1 VTNRVRAALMLACVV
16 SAAVEL
22 RGQAVFRTAV
32 DVVEVDVAVMR
43 GGRSVGGLTAANFV
57 VTDNGIEQDVTAV
70 MVSAEPVRLALVLDV
85 SESVAGSRL
94 ASLIKASRGLI
105 RALRARDEVSLIT
118 FSHRV
123 TAVVPMGQD
132 HAAVDASLATLTG
145 DGATSLRDAAYL
157 GLATSPGQ
165 QSRALMLLFSDGLDT
180 ASFLT
185 ESAVLAAAR
194 RSNTVVHAVRARP
207 DNFLERLVEVT
218 GGRTWSAGSDR
229 QLEEL
234 FGRVLDEM
242 RARYVL
248 SYSPSGRQTPGWHQ
262 IKVSLKGARGDVRAR
277 QGYYVE

>member
-1 VTNRVRAALMLACVV
+1 VRAALVLAYVASAVV
-16 SAAVEL
+16 AL
-22 RGQAVFRTAV
+22 RGQAVFRSAV
-32 DVVEVDVAVMR
+32 DVVEVDVAVTR
-43 GGRSVGGLTAANFV
+43 GGKSVSGLSADNFV
-57 VTDNGIEQDVTAV
+57 VTDNGAAQDVTAV
-70 MVSAEPVRLALVLDV
+70 MVSAQPLRMTLVLDV
-85 SESVAGSRL
+85 SESVAGPRL

-105 RALRARDEVSLIT
+105 PALRPRDEMSLIT

-123 TAVVPMGQD
+123 TSVVPMGHD
-132 HAAVDASLATLTG
+132 PAAVDAALATLTG

-157 GLATSPGQ
+157 GLAAAPGQ
-165 QSRALMLLFSDGLDT
+165 PSRALMLLFSDGLDT

-185 ESAVLAAAR
+185 DSAVLAAAR
-194 RSNTVVHAVRARP
+194 RSNTVVHAVHARP
-207 DNFLERLVEVT
+207 DDFLERLVEVT

-262 IKVSLKGARGDVRAR
+262 INVSLKGARGDVRAR
-277 QGYYVE
+277 QGYFVK